1 MKLFWT
7 ESVVDKVV
15 NKKYLCRKWNALSH
29 HWRVP
34 VQVPCADAG
43 CSPGGRQALRPWL
56 WIMPGLQKLGAI
68 SDALFR
74 QTHWGSQSQDWVIG
88 RCENVK
94 RDFDSWVLN
103 QYLLIDELK
112 VVGCLSEWKHVSIF
126 HQQLDM
132 LIDFYQCNT
141 DGLCLSVLCLSVF
154 CLSVFCLS
162 ASFFLHMH
170 RQKLH
175 ISILQRQRQTD
186 RDLTAPVGTWW
197 RHNSGW

>member
-1 MKLFWT
+1 
-7 ESVVDKVV
+7 
-15 NKKYLCRKWNALSH
+15 
-29 HWRVP
+29 
-34 VQVPCADAG
+34 
-43 CSPGGRQALRPWL
+43 
-56 WIMPGLQKLGAI
+56 MPGLQKLGAI

-74 QTHWGSQSQDWVIG
+74 QMHWGSQSQDWVIG

-141 DGLCLSVLCLSVF
+141 DGLCLSVCLSV
-154 CLSVFCLS
+154 CLSSACLS
-162 ASFFLHMH
+162 SACLSSACLPLSFSTCIDKSCTSVSC
-170 RQKLH
+170 RD
-175 ISILQRQRQTD
+175 RDRQTE
-186 RDLTAPVGTWW
+186 T
-197 RHNSGW
+197 